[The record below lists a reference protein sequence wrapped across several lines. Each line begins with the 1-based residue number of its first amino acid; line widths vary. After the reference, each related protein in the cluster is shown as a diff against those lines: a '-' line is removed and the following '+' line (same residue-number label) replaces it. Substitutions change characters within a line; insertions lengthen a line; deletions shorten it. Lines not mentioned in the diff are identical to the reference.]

1 MAKEMRKKD
10 LGTLVACGALAAL
23 PLMIP
28 SVSVAQA
35 PPAPAPSPPPVIAP
49 SLPATHVVNLATPE
63 GMAAFSA
70 QWKNMDV
77 KIVEAPAMPNAG
89 PAWKSA
95 YDITPKAGDANFDDS
110 SWPAIE
116 PKGLLERRGGGHLF
130 MTWYRANLTV
140 PAKIG
145 DFDTAG
151 ATAVLTFTFDDYAE
165 AWVNGQMPR
174 RAGRPSPATIQG
186 FNMPNRVVLG
196 EQVKPGDKFQI
207 AILGING
214 PISLAPANPV
224 FFREAKIEFYR

>member
-1 MAKEMRKKD
+1 MRNTS
-10 LGTLVACGALAAL
+10 LGILITCGALGVL
-23 PLMIP
+23 PLMIA
-28 SVSVAQA
+28 SASAAQA
-35 PPAPAPSPPPVIAP
+35 PPAAPAPAPAPLPVIAP
-49 SLPATHVVNLATPE
+49 SLPPAYVVNLATPE

-70 QWKNMDV
+70 RWKNMDV

-89 PAWKSA
+89 PAWKSS
-95 YDITPKAGDANFDDS
+95 YDITPKAGDADFDDS

-130 MTWYRANLTV
+130 MTWYRATLTV

-151 ATAVLTFTFDDYAE
+151 AIAVLTFTIDDYAE

-186 FNMPNRVVLG
+186 FNMPNRIVLG
-196 EQVKPGDKFQI
+196 EQVKAGDRFQI